1 MTQPPDIKDK
11 SEQVVNLVLRNLPL
25 RRAPDTLAPRVLRE
39 MGRRAAHP
47 FWKRGFSQWPPSA
60 RIAFAAL
67 CIVLVGLTLLDGS
80 WAIVMRTVN
89 DIGVSSMSRVQPM
102 IAAIASA
109 RDLAQIFARMIPTAW
124 LSIGIAAAGALY
136 AALFGLGAV
145 AYRVLYSPPSMAG
158 DRS

>member
-1 MTQPPDIKDK
+1 MTQPPDLNDK
-11 SEQVVNLVLRNLPL
+11 SEQVLNRVLHNLPL

-39 MGRRAAHP
+39 MERRAASS
-47 FWKRGFSQWPPSA
+47 FWQRGFSQWPPSA

-89 DIGVSSMSRVQPM
+89 DVGGSSMSRVQP
-102 IAAIASA
+102 IVAAIASA
-109 RDLAQIFARMIPTAW
+109 RDLAQLFARVIPAAW

-158 DRS
+158 DRP